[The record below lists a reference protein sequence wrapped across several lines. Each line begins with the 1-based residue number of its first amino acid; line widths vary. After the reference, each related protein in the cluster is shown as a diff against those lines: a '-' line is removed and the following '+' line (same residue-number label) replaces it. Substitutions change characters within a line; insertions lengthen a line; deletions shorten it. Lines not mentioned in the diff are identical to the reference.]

1 MCVFKWRAEGTT
13 GCQSPRML
21 LSGMELNDSV
31 SWPSSLKNP
40 PLFTFPG
47 LTSHSDPLIHKARDL
62 STETSLTSL
71 FFMLEINPGLEH
83 ARQALYHRV
92 KLQTNAFLSL
102 SNLCPHPL
110 HFL

>member
-1 MCVFKWRAEGTT
+1 
-13 GCQSPRML
+13 ML